1 MHNELLEIAAH
12 CRVMSDHT
20 IDLSAAAEF
29 RKLAERL
36 ERLSSR
42 EDRTNERAAEL
53 ASSLEPAGGSKTVEP
68 RDAPAARRRFGL

>member
-1 MHNELLEIAAH
+1 MRNELLEIAAH

-36 ERLSSR
+36 ETLSRQVDS
-42 EDRTNERAAEL
+42 TIERAAEL
-53 ASSLEPAGGSKTVEP
+53 STAVVSQTKITG
-68 RDAPAARRRFGL
+68 